1 MTVCEFGN
9 FRKYPLENFQNSNF
23 SGNFW
28 KVKNFLRVHCS
39 DLNISHSSTYR
50 QFFYVGKLIIM
61 AIIVIIA
68 AVIVL
73 LNAIISRLLALH
85 RFFVHN

>member
-1 MTVCEFGN
+1 
-9 FRKYPLENFQNSNF
+9 
-23 SGNFW
+23 
-28 KVKNFLRVHCS
+28 
-39 DLNISHSSTYR
+39 
-50 QFFYVGKLIIM
+50 M

-73 LNAIISRLLALH
+73 LNAIVSRLLALH